1 MQKTSFK
8 KTLSCILCTVLIA
21 ASALITTGCTNS
33 TANEEPS
40 AAATVSETSAADTAA
55 SEADT
60 AAVSEAASDV
70 TVLGEGQTKFTF
82 SVTDIEGNESVFEI
96 STDKTNVGE
105 VLLEHG
111 LIAGEESEY
120 GLYVKQVNGITA
132 DYDIDGTYWAFYIDG
147 EYAMTGVDSTE
158 ITAGSA
164 YAFKAEK

>member
-1 MQKTSFK
+1 MQKTSLK

-33 TANEEPS
+33 SVNED
-40 AAATVSETSAADTAA
+40 TTAA
-55 SEADT
+55 
-60 AAVSEAASDV
+60 AAVSETTAAEENETAVSESSSNI

-82 SVTDIEGNESVFEI
+82 SVTDADGNESVFEI
-96 STDKTNVGE
+96 NTDKTNVGE

-111 LIAGEESEY
+111 LIAGDESEY

-132 DYDIDGTYWAFYIDG
+132 DYDADGTYWAFYIDG

-158 ITAGSA
+158 ITPGSA
-164 YAFKAEK
+164 YAFKVEK